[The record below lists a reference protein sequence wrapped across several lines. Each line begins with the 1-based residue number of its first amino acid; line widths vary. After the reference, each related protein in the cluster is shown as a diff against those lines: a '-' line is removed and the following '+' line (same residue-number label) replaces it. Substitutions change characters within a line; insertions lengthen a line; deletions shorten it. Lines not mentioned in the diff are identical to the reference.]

1 VRLRLF
7 EPFFTTKGVGKG
19 SGLGLAMIYGIVKE
33 HNGFIEVESKPGNG
47 TTFRLYLPMLQSEE
61 QPAVDETTREEAS
74 DRKQPNR
81 LRTVLVVEDEEPLV
95 RLLKKLYRERAIE
108 S

>member
-1 VRLRLF
+1 MEEEVRLRLF

-81 LRTVLVVEDEEPLV
+81 LPTGGRSTG
-95 RLLKKLYRERAIE
+95 RSRATRA
-108 S
+108 SAAS